1 MNDLFKVKGNWGQV
15 VQLTAGFD
23 VYDKE
28 GGSIIA
34 TRTWEARSYVRN
46 FARLVRAIFNAV
58 EPTLTNQGTGSFAAS
73 TTSNPAGE
81 TTRLVPRASV
91 NTGTPIPRGI
101 GYTGAM
107 VGIGT
112 GAALED
118 MSRVNFVVEY
128 RTVDAR
134 LSVSLLEESSTNY
147 SFQVAQ
153 GITISDSAG
162 ITVSEIG
169 LFARVRDNDG
179 SGTNKNAE
187 VVLVAYDGVSPGI
200 FVPQGGVIAPK
211 YTLSFPV

>member
-15 VQLTAGFD
+15 CVLTAGLD

-34 TRTWEARSYVRN
+34 TRAWEARSYVRN

-58 EPTLTNQGTGSFAAS
+58 EPTLINQAAGSFSAS
-73 TTSNPAGE
+73 TTTNPAFD
-81 TTRLVPRASV
+81 TARLVPKPTS
-91 NTGTPIPRGI
+91 NNSTPLSLGR

-107 VGIGT
+107 LGVGT
-112 GAALED
+112 GSPSED
-118 MSRVNFVVEY
+118 MSRTNFVVEY

-134 LSVSLLEESSTNY
+134 LSPSLLEQSSTNF
-147 SFQVAQ
+147 SFQIAQ
-153 GITISDSAG
+153 GITVSDSAG

-169 LFARVRDNDG
+169 LFGRVRDNDG
-179 SGTNKNAE
+179 LGFTKNPE
-187 VVLVAYDGVSPGI
+187 VVLMAYDGVSPGI